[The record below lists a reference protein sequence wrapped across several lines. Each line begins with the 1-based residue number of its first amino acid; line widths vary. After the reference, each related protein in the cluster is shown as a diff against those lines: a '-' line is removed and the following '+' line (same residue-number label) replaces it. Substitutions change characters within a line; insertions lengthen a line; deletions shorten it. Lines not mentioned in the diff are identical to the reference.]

1 MILNMANVATEF
13 LTKVCFQQ
21 LVKLSLNPIISV
33 ALKQVDWNFVT
44 LKLVNV
50 QVIVHGGLIKGWK
63 TVKLLIKY

>member
-21 LVKLSLNPIISV
+21 LVQLSLNPIISV

-50 QVIVHGGLIKGWK
+50 QVSSSN
-63 TVKLLIKY
+63 TVLLVSCNN